1 MEPQTVAPGIAGVR
15 SRRADLHAILVDLE
29 DAIAAAAPGRES
41 AWTEQ
46 VRAHVARVG
55 PAFAKHITA
64 TEGPDGLFDQVRRRS
79 PRLDGHCRRLA
90 EEHGTITT
98 QLAAV
103 HRVLE
108 EGDSESI
115 RAAVVDLL
123 GQLVRH
129 RQLGA
134 DLVYEAYA
142 VDIGGSE

>member
-1 MEPQTVAPGIAGVR
+1 MELQTDAPGIDGVR

-29 DAIAAAAPGRES
+29 DAIAAAAPGREE

-46 VRAHVARVG
+46 VREQLERLG
-55 PAFAKHITA
+55 PSFADHIAA

-90 EEHGTITT
+90 DEHGTIST
-98 QLAAV
+98 QLAVAKAA
-103 HRVLE
+103 LDD
-108 EGDSESI
+108 GADSVRES
-115 RAAVVDLL
+115 VVDLL

-129 RQLGA
+129 RQGGA

>member
-1 MEPQTVAPGIAGVR
+1 MELETVAPGIDEVR

-29 DAIAAAAPGRES
+29 RATAAAAPGREA

-46 VRAHVARVG
+46 VRAQLDRVG
-55 PAFAKHITA
+55 PAFSDHIAA

-79 PRLDGHCRRLA
+79 PRLDGDCRRLA
-90 EEHGTITT
+90 DEHGMITT

-103 HRVLE
+103 RASL
-108 EGDSESI
+108 GDDI
-115 RAAVVDLL
+115 AAVRSAVVELL

-129 RQLGA
+129 RQSGA

>member
-1 MEPQTVAPGIAGVR
+1 MELETVAPGIDDVR
-15 SRRADLHAILVDLE
+15 TRRADLHAILIDLE
-29 DAIAAAAPGRES
+29 DAIAAAAPGREV

-46 VRAHVARVG
+46 VRAQLDRLS
-55 PAFAKHITA
+55 PAFDEHITA

-79 PRLDGHCRRLA
+79 PRLDSHCARLA
-90 EEHGTITT
+90 EEHGAICT

-103 HRVLE
+103 KDALDQDAGTVR
-108 EGDSESI
+108 D
-115 RAAVVDLL
+115 AVVDLL

-129 RQLGA
+129 RQGGA